1 VKERVMARRTGG
13 LRRVAELAG
22 RWFAVLVV
30 LGGVA
35 GLLAPD
41 RLAPIAGHI
50 PLFLGIIMFGMGL
63 TLRGADFAL
72 VARRPWAVLLGV
84 AAQYTIMPLVA
95 WAVGRAFGL
104 EGMALLGMILVGAA
118 PGGTASN
125 VIVYLG
131 KGDTALS
138 VTLTAVSTLLA
149 PLLTPAIVLWLAGS
163 ELDVTYGALMTSIV
177 QIVLI
182 PVLAGLVL
190 RTVAGRYVERVLPY
204 LPLVSVTGI
213 VVVVAGI
220 VGANAD
226 AVLSTGLLLALAVVV
241 HNGVGLALGYVAA
254 RVAGLDE
261 TARRAVS
268 IEVGMQNSGLAASL
282 ATSHFSPAA
291 ALPAALFSVWHN
303 VSGAT
308 LASAWARR
316 PVAGRERRREDPH
329 SLPA

>member
-1 VKERVMARRTGG
+1 MVMQTRTGG
-13 LRRVAELAG
+13 LRKVAELAG

-30 LGGVA
+30 LGGLA
-35 GLLAPD
+35 GLVAPTQ
-41 RLAPIAGHI
+41 LAPIAEHI
-50 PLFLGIIMFGMGL
+50 PLFLGTIMFGMGL

-72 VARRPWAVLLGV
+72 VARRPWAVLVGV
-84 AAQYTIMPLVA
+84 ALQFLVMPFLA
-95 WAVGRAFGL
+95 WGVGTALGL
-104 EGMALLGMILVGAA
+104 TGAAMLGMILVGAA

-138 VTLTAVSTLLA
+138 VTLTAVSTVLA
-149 PLLTPAIVLWLAGS
+149 PLVTPLIVVRLVGT
-163 ELDVTYGALMTSIV
+163 ELDVTYGSLMTSIV
-177 QIVLI
+177 QIVLV
-182 PVLAGLVL
+182 PVLAGLLV
-190 RTVAGRYVERVLPY
+190 RTFGGRYIESLLPY

-220 VGANAD
+220 VAANSA
-226 AVLSTGLLLALAVVV
+226 AVLSTGLLLALAVAV
-241 HNGVGLALGYVAA
+241 HNGFGLALGYLLA
-254 RVAGLDE
+254 RAAGLDE
-261 TARRAVS
+261 SARRAVS

-282 ATSHFSPAA
+282 ATTHFSPAA

-308 LASAWARR
+308 LASFWARR
-316 PVAGRERRREDPH
+316 PVAGGERPHQDAH

>member
-1 VKERVMARRTGG
+1 MRK
-13 LRRVAELAG
+13 VAELAG

-35 GLLAPD
+35 GLVAPGQ
-41 RLAPIAGHI
+41 LAPIAGHV

-63 TLRGADFAL
+63 TLRGVDFAL
-72 VARRPWAVLLGV
+72 VARRPWAVLVGV
-84 AAQYTIMPLVA
+84 VAQYVVMPLVA
-95 WAVGRAFGL
+95 WGVGHAFGL
-104 EGMALLGMILVGAA
+104 EDLALLGMILVGAA

-125 VIVYLG
+125 VIVYLA

-138 VTLTAVSTLLA
+138 VTLTAVSTVLA

-177 QIVLI
+177 QIVLV
-182 PVLAGLVL
+182 PVLAGLLL
-190 RTVAGRYVERVLPY
+190 RTLAGRYVEAVLPY

-220 VGANAD
+220 VAANAG
-226 AVLSTGLLLALAVVV
+226 AVLGTGLLLGLAVVV
-241 HNGVGLALGYVAA
+241 HNGVGLALGYLAA

-268 IEVGMQNSGLAASL
+268 IEVGMQNSGLSASL
-282 ATSHFSPAA
+282 ATAHFSPAA

-308 LASAWARR
+308 LASFWARR
-316 PVAGRERRREDPH
+316 PVGGAGGGERPREGAH

>member
-1 VKERVMARRTGG
+1 MQV
-13 LRRVAELAG
+13 LRKVAELAG
-22 RWFAVLVV
+22 RWFAVLVL

-35 GLLAPD
+35 GLVLPDQLAPV
-41 RLAPIAGHI
+41 AGHI

-63 TLRGADFAL
+63 TLRGADFGL
-72 VARRPWAVLLGV
+72 VVRRPWAVLIGV
-84 AAQYTIMPLVA
+84 VAQYTIMPLAA
-95 WAVGRAFGL
+95 WGVGHLLGL
-104 EGMALLGMILVGAA
+104 EGMALVGMILVGSA

-149 PLLTPAIVLWLAGS
+149 PVLTPALVLWLAGS
-163 ELDVTYGALMTSIV
+163 ELDVSFGDMFMSIV

-182 PVLAGLVL
+182 PVVAGLVL
-190 RTVAGRYVERVLPY
+190 RAVAGRYVEHVLPY

-226 AVLSTGLLLALAVVV
+226 AVLSTGPLVALAVVL
-241 HNGVGLALGYVAA
+241 HNGVGLTLGYVAGRA
-254 RVAGLDE
+254 AGLDIS
-261 TARRAVS
+261 ARRAVS

-282 ATSHFSPAA
+282 AATHFTPAA

-303 VSGAT
+303 ISGSALAT
-308 LASAWARR
+308 FWARR
-316 PVAGRERRREDPH
+316 TEKAERPEAEAP
-329 SLPA
+329 SLRA

>member
-1 VKERVMARRTGG
+1 M
-13 LRRVAELAG
+13 RRVAELAG

-35 GLLAPD
+35 GLVAPAQ
-41 RLAPIAGHI
+41 LTPVASQI

-72 VARRPWAVLLGV
+72 VARRPWAVLVGV
-84 AAQYTIMPLVA
+84 VAQFAVMPLVA
-95 WAVGRAFGL
+95 WGVGTAFGL
-104 EGMALLGMILVGAA
+104 DGDAMLGMILVGAA

-125 VIVYLG
+125 VIVYLA

-149 PLLTPAIVLWLAGS
+149 PVLTPALVLWLAGS
-163 ELDVTYGALMTSIV
+163 QLDVTYGSLVTSIV
-177 QIVLI
+177 QIVLV
-182 PVLAGLVL
+182 PVLAGLLV
-190 RTVAGRYVERVLPY
+190 RTFAGRFVERYLLPY
-204 LPLVSVTGI
+204 LPLVSVTAI

-220 VGANAD
+220 VAANAD
-226 AVLSTGLLLALAVVV
+226 AVLGTGLLLALAVVV
-241 HNGVGLALGYVAA
+241 HNGIGLLLGYGAA
-254 RVAGLDE
+254 RAAGLDE

-282 ATSHFSPAA
+282 ATTHFNPAA

-303 VSGAT
+303 VSGSIV
-308 LASAWARR
+308 ASYWARR
-316 PVAGRERRREDPH
+316 PVTTR
-329 SLPA
+329 